1 MSYNLN
7 NKPSIGYIQKLSDS
21 SYSATITLDNLRD
34 SGAEINPE
42 NNTQV
47 NFTQNTFFIGRAIG
61 IRGGTAGYLYNIGS
75 GSPFE
80 VMEGQ
85 IPPGIQLNQP
95 IGSEEAAHYGNT
107 TQMKI
112 TRSTKDQGLGTST
125 DVSWS
130 KDCHVQF
137 WRT

>member
-7 NKPSIGYIQKLSDS
+7 NIPSIGYIQKSEDS
-21 SYSATITLDNLRD
+21 SYSATITPDDFRD
-34 SGAEINPE
+34 SGAVEFNEDSSKIDFV
-42 NNTQV
+42 QD
-47 NFTQNTFFIGRAIG
+47 TFFVGRAVG
-61 IRGGTAGYLYNIGS
+61 IRGGTTGYLYNIGS
-75 GSPFE
+75 TSPQN

-85 IPPGIQLNQP
+85 IPPGQQLNKP

-112 TRSTKDQGLGTST
+112 TVSTKDQGWTTS

-130 KDCHVQF
+130 KDCHIQF

>member
-1 MSYNLN
+1 MSYKLN
-7 NKPSIGYIQKLSDS
+7 NIPSIGYIQKSADS
-21 SYSATITLDNLRD
+21 SYSTTITPDDFRD
-34 SGAEINPE
+34 SGAVVDSGDS
-42 NNTQV
+42 TKV
-47 NFTQNTFFIGRAIG
+47 DFTQDSFFIGRAVG

-75 GSPFE
+75 GSPQN

-85 IPPGIQLNQP
+85 IPPGTQHNRP

-112 TRSTKDQGLGTST
+112 TVSTKAQGSHST
-125 DVSWS
+125 DVTWS
-130 KDCHVQF
+130 KDCHIQY